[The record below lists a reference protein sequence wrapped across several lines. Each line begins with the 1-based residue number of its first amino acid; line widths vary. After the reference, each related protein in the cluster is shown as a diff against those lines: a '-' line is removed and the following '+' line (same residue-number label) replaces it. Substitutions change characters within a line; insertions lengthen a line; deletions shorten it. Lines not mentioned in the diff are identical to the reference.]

1 MTRSF
6 RHTAFAA
13 AVIVTTLSSVGA
25 AQTSGTR
32 QPPPGQAVSTP
43 RGDRPAGRPGGR
55 PPLPALSE
63 NMTPQQLQSYIDA
76 FAVVEAERQ
85 LQLSAEQY
93 GQFVPRLQRL
103 QNVRRRH
110 VMERRRLLD
119 ELNGLLTTEPV
130 KEEAI
135 NEKVRAI
142 DELGARSSGEL
153 RKAYEE
159 IDALLTP
166 VQRGKLRIFDE
177 RLERRKIE
185 LLGKIAPAQAG
196 RAGRGGGGSR

>member
-1 MTRSF
+1 
-6 RHTAFAA
+6 
-13 AVIVTTLSSVGA
+13 
-25 AQTSGTR
+25 
-32 QPPPGQAVSTP
+32 
-43 RGDRPAGRPGGR
+43 
-55 PPLPALSE
+55 
-63 NMTPQQLQSYIDA
+63 MTPQQLQSYIDA